1 MKYFYDS
8 YAVIEY
14 INDNPKFARYF
25 EENAGSLAITNVMEI
40 YYSSLLEA
48 GVEKANII
56 IEGLWPLI
64 IHPTKETVKKAMQFR
79 AKQKKRKMSYAD
91 CIGYILALE
100 NKIIFLTGDKEF
112 RDMPNVEFVK

>member
-14 INDNPKFARYF
+14 INDNTKFARYF

-48 GVEKANII
+48 GVEKA
-56 IEGLWPLI
+56 
-64 IHPTKETVKKAMQFR
+64 
-79 AKQKKRKMSYAD
+79 
-91 CIGYILALE
+91 
-100 NKIIFLTGDKEF
+100 
-112 RDMPNVEFVK
+112 